1 MRNQGGGERW
11 GRPPPT
17 PLKYKLIY
25 ISSQR
30 NSGNRTSEDAMTF
43 SLVFTR
49 FWGRGGELDVEGHEG
64 LFGFGLHRYFQ
75 WKRKQEIAPPPP
87 PPPPPLFKFLGTLL
101 EVMVSLCLFD
111 GCVADDEKGKK
122 LLRPCFTEKGIMLH
136 SPQKRKANGKPKF
149 SQEVSE
155 KSSLADLT
163 VEVSWYF
170 FW

>member
-1 MRNQGGGERW
+1 
-11 GRPPPT
+11 
-17 PLKYKLIY
+17 
-25 ISSQR
+25 
-30 NSGNRTSEDAMTF
+30 MTF

-49 FWGRGGELDVEGHEG
+49 FWGRGVNWTSKDMKAFLVLVFTDIFSGNGN
-64 LFGFGLHRYFQ
+64 
-75 WKRKQEIAPPPP
+75 RKLR
-87 PPPPPLFKFLGTLL
+87 PPLFKFLGTLL

-136 SPQKRKANGKPKF
+136 SPKKRKANGKPKF

-163 VEVSWYF
+163 IEVSWYF
-170 FW
+170 FWLPNKETEFLQKM